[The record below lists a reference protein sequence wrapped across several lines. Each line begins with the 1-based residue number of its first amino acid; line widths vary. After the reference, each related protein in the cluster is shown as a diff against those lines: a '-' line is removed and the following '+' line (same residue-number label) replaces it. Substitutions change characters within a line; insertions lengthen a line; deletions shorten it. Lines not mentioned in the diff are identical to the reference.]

1 MAQRPPQKYQA
12 KQGINHSRE
21 ANGNSVGHRKTVRFD
36 GVGKKGIGM
45 RPRKKGRVEVG
56 HAHGEFQVPSA
67 GFRVFVHPDKLDHG
81 VLPGLGKVQVMLDKY
96 HWEVGIVACNV
107 IRNNLVSRVSAG
119 HKGLLPSKVTQCNP
133 AKEPKEKFGT
143 DHG

>member
-1 MAQRPPQKYQA
+1 
-12 KQGINHSRE
+12 
-21 ANGNSVGHRKTVRFD
+21 
-36 GVGKKGIGM
+36 M
-45 RPRKKGRVEVG
+45 RPGKEGRIEVG

-107 IRNNLVSRVSAG
+107 IRYNLVSRVSAG